1 MTEGEKEA
9 MPEREASPETK
20 RLLAV
25 CGKGGTGKT
34 AFAAMMS
41 RVLMESG
48 RAGKLL
54 LIDADPALGLPNT
67 MGIKVKRTMGQI
79 RENIIKTARS
89 GDQEKK
95 AQIADML
102 DYMVLEALV
111 ETDTY
116 ALLAMGRTE
125 TLGCF
130 CPVNDLLRGAV
141 ETLSRSFDT
150 IIIDGEA
157 GVEQINRQ
165 VVRRMDKLIIVSD
178 ATARSLQTADLI
190 RRMVREDKVITC
202 GGLGLIFNRVQ
213 GNEDLLAQAARE
225 LELEVLGYVPQDQI
239 IAHFDLTAKPLIDLP
254 MESAGLAAVRQ
265 IVEKHILS

>member
-1 MTEGEKEA
+1 MSDQE
-9 MPEREASPETK
+9 SPSTTK

-34 AFAAMMS
+34 AFAAMMA
-41 RVLMESG
+41 RVLIESS

-67 MGIKVKRTMGQI
+67 LGVKVKRTMGQI
-79 RENIIKTARS
+79 RESIIRTARS
-89 GDQEKK
+89 GDQEEKS
-95 AQIADML
+95 QIADML

-111 ETDTY
+111 ETDRF

-130 CPVNDLLRGAV
+130 CPVNDLLRGAI

-150 IIIDGEA
+150 IVIDGEA

-165 VVRRMDKLIIVSD
+165 VVRHMDQLIIVSD

-190 RRMVREDKVITC
+190 RRMVREDKVIAC
-202 GGLGLIFNRVQ
+202 AGLGLVFNRVQ
-213 GNEDLLAQAARE
+213 GSEAILAQAARE
-225 LELEVLGYVPQDQI
+225 LDLEVFGYVPQDDI
-239 IAHFDLTAKPLIDLP
+239 IAYYDLTGKPLMELP
-254 MESAGLAAVRQ
+254 ADSVGLAAVRQ
-265 IVEKHILS
+265 VVQKHILS